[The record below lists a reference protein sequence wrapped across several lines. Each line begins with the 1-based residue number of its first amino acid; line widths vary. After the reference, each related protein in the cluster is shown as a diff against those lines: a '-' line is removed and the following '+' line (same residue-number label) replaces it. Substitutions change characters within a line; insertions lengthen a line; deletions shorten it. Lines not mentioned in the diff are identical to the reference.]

1 MKHQKITKQ
10 LEKFTVTKNKFKL
23 FIDNNLV
30 SEANF
35 TIEQP
40 DKWFNKKYAT
50 LYNLKTFK
58 KFRNQGFAKKL
69 LNYIFQYIK
78 NELKINTITLLVYK
92 NNIPAINL
100 YLTTNFKIFQN
111 FENDNPSFILIKKL

>member
-69 LNYIFQYIK
+69 LNY
-78 NELKINTITLLVYK
+78 N
-92 NNIPAINL
+92 
-100 YLTTNFKIFQN
+100 
-111 FENDNPSFILIKKL
+111 KK

>member
-10 LEKFTVTKNKFKL
+10 LEKFTATKNKFKL

>member
-111 FENDNPSFILIKKL
+111 FENDNPSFILIF

>member
-1 MKHQKITKQ
+1 MKPPKITKQ

-69 LNYIFQYIK
+69 LNY
-78 NELKINTITLLVYK
+78 N
-92 NNIPAINL
+92 
-100 YLTTNFKIFQN
+100 
-111 FENDNPSFILIKKL
+111 KK

>member
-1 MKHQKITKQ
+1 MKPPKITKNI
-10 LEKFTVTKNKFKL
+10 TK
-23 FIDNNLV
+23 
-30 SEANF
+30 F